1 MIQKPNGTRISRDCP
16 GKQNQQDTYRY
27 LRGDLSWELAQTIM
41 ESELC
46 HNMLSAAS
54 GMIQFEAQGPRTWSG
69 QGDAEGMLLVL
80 ILKSEILRTSSSD
93 A

>member
-1 MIQKPNGTRISRDCP
+1 
-16 GKQNQQDTYRY
+16 
-27 LRGDLSWELAQTIM
+27 M

-69 QGDAEGMLLVL
+69 QGDAGGMLLVL